1 MTTSAISFPLWA
13 RRLLYVVAGSV
24 LAGLAVVAYFKGAIE
39 EIRPYAIVYHVVNY
53 GDGLIR
59 RGLPGEM
66 LSWFVQQ
73 KDMIA
78 VRAAANA
85 AYIALQA
92 ILAAMLFAWVVC
104 IDLRRRDYLLFGLL
118 GVFVASQFV
127 PTLAFDNTYLDV
139 YLYILLIIAAVGFA
153 RSWPVAIIAA
163 GVVGPFIHES
173 FVFCWLTLGIVV
185 LWDGPISLARL
196 LLLCVPL
203 ASTAAIYLGSSPGP
217 ITSQLMG
224 SALSEEDK
232 YHGLVWQ
239 FGQTAALDFDLMIV
253 KLRHYPLNVIIAF
266 AFFTLPA
273 AILIAVYGVVR
284 RRWLDT
290 AVLAAAA
297 LAPLSILLLAW
308 DLSRFLVGAN
318 FFAFLAILYMETVRP
333 APHTSW
339 RAPVLCSL
347 VVLVLIQVPFV
358 YAFFEISSIEDR
370 GPINL
375 RTWPIGRLTMAGTQF
390 FNRYIGPQ
398 FVAQVGHEAPPPGDA
413 WYVEENGWRG
423 MWIRRPGTNIF
434 DAAMMMGG
442 VIGLY
447 TAAVERAG
455 NTIIVRRSDSLD
467 GTRRMDYSGTLE
479 GKVIDGTFPGGRWI
493 ARIQ

>member
-1 MTTSAISFPLWA
+1 M
-13 RRLLYVVAGSV
+13 VAGSV
-24 LAGLAVVAYFKGAIE
+24 LAGLAVYAYLKGAID

-73 KDMIA
+73 KDMVA

-85 AYIALQA
+85 VYIALQA
-92 ILAAMLFAWVVC
+92 IFAVMLFAWVVS
-104 IDLRRRDYLLFGLL
+104 IDVRRRDYLLFGLL
-118 GVFVASQFV
+118 GVFLASQFV

-139 YLYILLIIAAVGFA
+139 YLYILLIVAAVGFA
-153 RSWPVAIIAA
+153 RNWPLAIIAA
-163 GVVGPFIHES
+163 GLIGPFIHES

-185 LWDGPISLARL
+185 LWDRVSLARL

-203 ASTAAIYLGSSPGP
+203 ASTAAIYLGTSPGP
-217 ITSQLMG
+217 ITTQLMA

-232 YHGLVWQ
+232 HHGLVWQ

-253 KLRHYPLNVIIAF
+253 KLRHYPLNVVIAF

-273 AILIAVYGVVR
+273 AISIGVYGAVR

-290 AVLAAAA
+290 VVLAAAA

-318 FFAFLAILYMETVRP
+318 FFAFLTILYMETVRP
-333 APHTSW
+333 APQTSW
-339 RAPVLCSL
+339 RAPVLCS
-347 VVLVLIQVPFV
+347 VAALVLIQVPFV
-358 YAFFEISSIEDR
+358 YAFFDGAGVEDR

-375 RTWPIGRLTMAGTQF
+375 RSWPLGKLTMAGTRY

-398 FVAQVGHEAPPPGDA
+398 FVTQVGHEAPPGNV

-423 MWIRRPGTNIF
+423 FWVRRPGTNVF
-434 DAAMMMGG
+434 DAVMTMGG
-442 VIGLY
+442 VVGRY
-447 TAAVERAG
+447 TAAIERAG
-455 NTIIVRRSDSLD
+455 NTIIARRSDPP
-467 GTRRMDYSGTLE
+467 GETRRMDYSGTLD
-479 GKVIDGTFPGGRWI
+479 GDVIDGTFPGGRWI
-493 ARIQ
+493 VLVR

>member
-153 RSWPVAIIAA
+153 RNWPVAIIAA
-163 GVVGPFIHES
+163 GV
-173 FVFCWLTLGIVV
+173 
-185 LWDGPISLARL
+185 
-196 LLLCVPL
+196 
-203 ASTAAIYLGSSPGP
+203 
-217 ITSQLMG
+217 
-224 SALSEEDK
+224 
-232 YHGLVWQ
+232 
-239 FGQTAALDFDLMIV
+239 
-253 KLRHYPLNVIIAF
+253 AF
-266 AFFTLPA
+266 A
-273 AILIAVYGVVR
+273 
-284 RRWLDT
+284 
-290 AVLAAAA
+290 
-297 LAPLSILLLAW
+297 
-308 DLSRFLVGAN
+308 
-318 FFAFLAILYMETVRP
+318 AFRL
-333 APHTSW
+333 
-339 RAPVLCSL
+339 
-347 VVLVLIQVPFV
+347 FD
-358 YAFFEISSIEDR
+358 IE
-370 GPINL
+370 
-375 RTWPIGRLTMAGTQF
+375 
-390 FNRYIGPQ
+390 
-398 FVAQVGHEAPPPGDA
+398 
-413 WYVEENGWRG
+413 
-423 MWIRRPGTNIF
+423 
-434 DAAMMMGG
+434 
-442 VIGLY
+442 
-447 TAAVERAG
+447 
-455 NTIIVRRSDSLD
+455 
-467 GTRRMDYSGTLE
+467 
-479 GKVIDGTFPGGRWI
+479 
-493 ARIQ
+493 